1 MKRPDVGAYAD
12 EINVEEEAEETMV
25 EGLDGT
31 LTKDEAADELLAPEF
46 DGGTLRKAKHGEYNS
61 NRRRTREQ
69 EQLTEGWQRVWMSLL
84 RWKRW

>member
-1 MKRPDVGAYAD
+1 MKRPDVGAYTD

-25 EGLDGT
+25 EELDDT
-31 LTKDEAADELLAPEF
+31 LADEDEAADELLAPEF

-69 EQLTEGWQRVWMSLL
+69 EQLTEGWERVWMGLI
-84 RWKRW
+84 R